1 MNLKKMQILVEID
14 KHKNITKA
22 ANALSIKQPTVTFH
36 MKSLEDE
43 LNLTLFKSISGKIFL
58 TDAGNALLHY
68 AKRIMLLSDDA
79 TRLMEAFSMG
89 QNRTFKIG
97 ASMVPATFILPKIL
111 GDFKKLYPSLPI
123 SLTVMTAPSIREM
136 LCNYKLDIGIIS
148 TDYVDLDEI
157 YSSKLCDDRMVLVY
171 SPLHPLAT
179 HKKVSLDIVRDQ
191 NFILHTSNS
200 TTRKLIDQW
209 AEDNNISIKPYM
221 EIGSTEAIKKSVI
234 NNVGV
239 SILSKLS
246 IREEFNSNKLMFSE
260 LPGSKLN
267 RGIYIIY
274 NRERYMLP
282 IIKKFIDGLYEFVQ
296 GTNRFQAF

>member
-1 MNLKKMQILVEID
+1 MNFKKMQILVEIA

-22 ANALSIKQPTVTFH
+22 ANALGIKQPTVTFH
-36 MKSLEDE
+36 MKSLEEE
-43 LNLTLFKSISGKIFL
+43 LRLTLFKSISGKIFL

-68 AKRIMLLSDDA
+68 AKRIMLLSNDA
-79 TRLMEAFSMG
+79 TRLMEAFSIG
-89 QNRTFKIG
+89 QNRNFKIG
-97 ASMVPATFILPKIL
+97 ASMVPAAFILPKIL
-111 GDFKKLYPSLPI
+111 GGFKELYPTLPI
-123 SLTVMTAPSIREM
+123 SLTVMTAPSIRQM

-179 HKKVSLDIVRDQ
+179 HKEVSLDIAKDQ

-209 AEDNNISIKPYM
+209 SEDNNISIKPYM
-221 EIGSTEAIKKSVI
+221 EIGSTEVIKKALI
-234 NNVGV
+234 NNIGV
-239 SILSKLS
+239 SILSELS
-246 IREEFNSNKLMFSE
+246 VMEEFNSNKLKFSK

-282 IIKKFIDGLYEFVQ
+282 IIKKFINELYEFVQ
-296 GTNRFQAF
+296 NTNRFQVT